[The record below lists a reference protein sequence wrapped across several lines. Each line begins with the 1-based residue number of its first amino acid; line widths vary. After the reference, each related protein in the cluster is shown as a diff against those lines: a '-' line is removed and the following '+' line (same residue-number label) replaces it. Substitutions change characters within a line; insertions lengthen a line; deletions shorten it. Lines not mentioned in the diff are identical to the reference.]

1 MDFRESIVY
10 SVVKDKTKIIINPI
24 QDAENIL
31 LKTESRRLGKNKDLE
46 DFSSLQKKIPYDI

>member
-1 MDFRESIVY
+1 MRKSWPDGIFNLEGPSVDFRESIVY

-31 LKTESRRLGKNKDLE
+31 LKTESRR
-46 DFSSLQKKIPYDI
+46 